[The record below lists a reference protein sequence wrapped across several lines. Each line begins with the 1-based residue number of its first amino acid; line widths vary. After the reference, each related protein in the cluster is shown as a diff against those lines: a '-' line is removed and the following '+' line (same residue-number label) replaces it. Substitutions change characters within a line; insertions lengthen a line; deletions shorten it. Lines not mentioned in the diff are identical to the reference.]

1 MTREQA
7 ELIIEEEKLIYV
19 TWRDYDNTSGE
30 YHFTIWFNPNNN
42 KYETIYIGE
51 RGGVEYEY
59 SFDNEKEAIDKM
71 LQMNYE
77 QKYFSVDE
85 NYSMQNRK
93 EVALKIIKEEKLEVI
108 WYDEALKPLCA
119 GIKHD
124 KQRDKYISF
133 ITNAKAEI
141 IEWKSIEF
149 DGDRYSETFERML
162 NDESIA
168 LYALINRARMIKQN
182 RISFV

>member
-51 RGGVEYEY
+51 RGGIEYKY

-93 EVALKIIKEEKLEVI
+93 EVALRIIKEEKLEVI

-162 NDESIA
+162 NDES
-168 LYALINRARMIKQN
+168 
-182 RISFV
+182 

>member
-1 MTREQA
+1 
-7 ELIIEEEKLIYV
+7 
-19 TWRDYDNTSGE
+19 
-30 YHFTIWFNPNNN
+30 
-42 KYETIYIGE
+42 
-51 RGGVEYEY
+51 GGVEFEY
-59 SFDNEKEAIDKM
+59 SFDSEKEAIDKM
-71 LQMNYE
+71 LQ
-77 QKYFSVDE
+77 E
-85 NYSMQNRK
+85 NYWHKYHDIKDIKEYLTK
-93 EVALKIIKEEKLEVI
+93 EVALRIIQEEKLEVI

-133 ITNAKAEI
+133 ITNAKAEL

-149 DGDRYSETFERML
+149 DGDRYSETFERII
-162 NDESIA
+162 NDEFLA

>member
-1 MTREQA
+1 ETF
-7 ELIIEEEKLIYV
+7 YV
-19 TWRDYDNTSGE
+19 EDQGSIRLS
-30 YHFTIWFNPNNN
+30 
-42 KYETIYIGE
+42 
-51 RGGVEYEY
+51 Y

-71 LQMNYE
+71 LQ
-77 QKYFSVDE
+77 E
-85 NYSMQNRK
+85 NYWHKYHGIKDIKEYLTK
-93 EVALKIIKEEKLEVI
+93 EVALKIIQEEKLEVI

-133 ITNAKAEI
+133 ITNAKAKI

-149 DGDRYSETFERML
+149 DGDRYSETFKEML
-162 NDESIA
+162 NDEFLA

>member
-1 MTREQA
+1 
-7 ELIIEEEKLIYV
+7 
-19 TWRDYDNTSGE
+19 
-30 YHFTIWFNPNNN
+30 
-42 KYETIYIGE
+42 
-51 RGGVEYEY
+51 
-59 SFDNEKEAIDKM
+59 AIDKM
-71 LQMNYE
+71 LQ
-77 QKYFSVDE
+77 E
-85 NYSMQNRK
+85 NYWHKYHGIKDIKEYLTK
-93 EVALKIIKEEKLEVI
+93 EVALKIIQEEKLEVI

-133 ITNAKAEI
+133 ITNAKAKI

-149 DGDRYSETFERML
+149 DGDRYSKYYKEIF
-162 NDESIA
+162 NDENIA